1 MSCLPHVLIGPSP
14 SLKTLTDDEVT
25 PEMIDVGLWVLD
37 LYASGG
43 LGTSDYCAEL
53 AYRLMNIAKT
63 KGLEAANEVLDRLIA
78 AD

>member
-1 MSCLPHVLIGPSP
+1 MKLEI
-14 SLKTLTDDEVT
+14 LTGDEVT
-25 PEMIDVGLWVLD
+25 PDMIDVGQWVLR

-43 LGTSDYCAEL
+43 LGTEDYCAEL

-63 KGLEAANEVLDRLIA
+63 KGLDAANEVLDRLIA